1 MDISKRDFQVWHPC
15 LCSCEYRFGPGC
27 FLGMIT
33 NHVLQPYYHIVVMQS
48 SADVN
53 QINSNFQV
61 IINQVFL
68 RP

>member
-1 MDISKRDFQVWHPC
+1 MAGTLDISKRSFQVWLPG
-15 LCSCEYRFGPGC
+15 LCSCEHKFSSGC

-33 NHVLQPYYHIVVMQS
+33 NHVLQPYCHIVVMQS

-61 IINQVFL
+61 FFRL
-68 RP
+68 